1 MNIEE
6 KVKMNLLTRGFDN
19 VTIIVVRWRQTQN
32 HKSINN

>member
-19 VTIIVVRWRQTQN
+19 GPALGDSGGLSAPKLI
-32 HKSINN
+32 